1 MEGMWSW
8 GIGLEQLC
16 GVVLE
21 GAVQFTMS
29 EMLATYI
36 HVAMRSAAGGRDTV
50 RGAGIDTSYTE

>member
-29 EMLATYI
+29 EMLATY
-36 HVAMRSAAGGRDTV
+36 MRSAAGGRDTV